1 MVLEIFA
8 LVVLAVLIAAA
19 IWLLVMIGNIPGNMA
34 RAVDHPQTEAINILA
49 WIGLL
54 TMGLG
59 WFIAV
64 VWAKTRPILPTE
76 AMERRIAELET
87 KLEQM
92 EVGS

>member
-8 LVVLAVLIAAA
+8 LIVLAVLVAAA
-19 IWLLVMIGNIPGNMA
+19 IWLVVVIGNIPGNMA
-34 RAVDHPQTEAINILA
+34 RAVDHPQAEAISILA

-54 TMGLG
+54 TLGLG
-59 WFIAV
+59 WFIAL
-64 VWAKTRPILPTE
+64 VWAKTRPILPTTALE
-76 AMERRIAELET
+76 QRIVELET